1 MRPSGKLPW
10 GWMKQACVGYV
21 AFLCIGDEERTR
33 RWWWRTRRSRPRGR
47 GRIPIAHRLAC
58 GWRMDDGKV
67 KGTALSFPPLQQQA
81 MNVQCMEEKVDLS
94 FPSTSFPRLFSM
106 RLFSHDPFHLH
117 HAWRWHGSHLPL
129 VWHGGGARNHAR
141 RDHGYDPSRHAT
153 SMGGIP
159 PRSTVLPFHPTEED
173 ELTSKKTRLGCIPY
187 QPKNDHERVWRIDAT
202 LVRNNHVFASS
213 W

>member
-1 MRPSGKLPW
+1 
-10 GWMKQACVGYV
+10 MKQAWVGHV

-33 RWWWRTRRSRPRGR
+33 RWWRRTRRSRPRGR
-47 GRIPIAHRLAC
+47 GRIPIAHPMAC

-129 VWHGGGARNHAR
+129 VWDGGGARNHAR
-141 RDHGYDPSRHAT
+141 RDHGSDPSLHAT
-153 SMGGIP
+153 SVVGFLAVA
-159 PRSTVLPFHPTEED
+159 SYPFHPRSAID
-173 ELTSKKTRLGCIPY
+173 ELTFAKTQLGMHPL
-187 QPKNDHERVWRIDAT
+187 PTDERPRRVWSVGAN
-202 LVRNNHVFASS
+202 LVRNNHVFSS
-213 W
+213 SR